1 MVRGVPV
8 SCWLSQA
15 LGSPP
20 KGMDYAY
27 TILGLTQ
34 HSSASNAYSPG
45 RRRTAPTLSG
55 VLATQD
61 SRGFF
66 VLASPS
72 VEVTP
77 PPIPQRAM
85 DFAEGIRL
93 QESFSS
99 KAVTLQDFGPHG
111 PTGFYPQA

>member
-1 MVRGVPV
+1 MRLVQFWTEPPHEPWSGGFRSPV
-8 SCWLSQA
+8 
-15 LGSPP
+15 GSPRLSGRP
-20 KGMDYAY
+20 QRAWTTP

-45 RRRTAPTLSG
+45 RRQTAPTLSG

-93 QESFSS
+93 Q
-99 KAVTLQDFGPHG
+99 K
-111 PTGFYPQA
+111 